1 MVNISIL
8 NEYCCELDNHWILEW
23 RSEPLTMPDE
33 ESEAGEQLEEPE
45 DEVSALQ
52 AKLDELDKEL
62 QYAQAETANAR
73 QRGLRDRAEAIRFGA
88 AGLASRIIPAI
99 DSLEKALAN
108 ENGDNEAIAN
118 GVKMTL
124 ESLKR
129 ALESEGV
136 TILETT
142 GKAFDPTRMEAI
154 ATVPVLEGQES
165 GEVLEEIESGYML
178 HDRILRPAKV
188 VVTSE

>member
-52 AKLDELDKEL
+52 AKIDELDKEL

-154 ATVPVLEGQES
+154 ATVPVQKGQES

>member
-1 MVNISIL
+1 VVNISIL

-52 AKLDELDKEL
+52 AKIDELDKEL

>member
-62 QYAQAETANAR
+62 QYARAEIANAR

>member
-62 QYAQAETANAR
+62 QYARAEIANAR
-73 QRGLRDRAEAIRFGA
+73 QRGQRDRAEAIRFGA

>member
-1 MVNISIL
+1 
-8 NEYCCELDNHWILEW
+8 
-23 RSEPLTMPDE
+23 
-33 ESEAGEQLEEPE
+33 
-45 DEVSALQ
+45 
-52 AKLDELDKEL
+52 
-62 QYAQAETANAR
+62 
-73 QRGLRDRAEAIRFGA
+73 
-88 AGLASRIIPAI
+88 
-99 DSLEKALAN
+99 
-108 ENGDNEAIAN
+108 
-118 GVKMTL
+118 MTL

>member
-1 MVNISIL
+1 
-8 NEYCCELDNHWILEW
+8 
-23 RSEPLTMPDE
+23 MPDE

>member
-52 AKLDELDKEL
+52 AKIDELDKEL

>member
-1 MVNISIL
+1 
-8 NEYCCELDNHWILEW
+8 
-23 RSEPLTMPDE
+23 MPDE

-52 AKLDELDKEL
+52 AKIDELDKEL

-73 QRGLRDRAEAIRFGA
+73 QRGQRDRAEAIRFGA

-154 ATVPVLEGQES
+154 ATVPVQKGQES

>member
-8 NEYCCELDNHWILEW
+8 NEYCCKLDNHWILEW

>member
-8 NEYCCELDNHWILEW
+8 NEYCRELDNHWILEW

-73 QRGLRDRAEAIRFGA
+73 QRGQRDRVEAIRFGA

>member
-52 AKLDELDKEL
+52 AKIDELDKEL

-142 GKAFDPTRMEAI
+142 GKAFDPTWMEAI

>member
-1 MVNISIL
+1 
-8 NEYCCELDNHWILEW
+8 
-23 RSEPLTMPDE
+23 MPDD
-33 ESEAGEQLEEPE
+33 ESEDVGEKEELE
-45 DEVSALQ
+45 DEMTMLE
-52 AKLDELDKEL
+52 AKVAELEKEL
-62 QYAQAETANAR
+62 QYSQAETANAR
-73 QRGLRDRAEAIRFGA
+73 QRGVRDRAQAIRFGA